1 MRMAG
6 TVIVMASELLIEK
19 GKKLAAHFLETSERD
34 INFEEG
40 IFKIAGTDRKINWFE
55 LAEKISNKE
64 DLPKELKSGLTSEA
78 ENLMRTPAFP
88 YGTHICE
95 VEIDPDTGALK
106 LDRYTAIDDVGR
118 VINPIIVDGQIHG
131 GFAQGAGET
140 LFEDFVFEAKT
151 GQPLAA
157 SLMDYAIPNASD
169 MPTFQNECFETLTPM
184 NPLGIRSGGEA
195 GTTPALGAIT
205 NAIADALKEYNVCDV
220 EMPATSY
227 KIWEAIKFASI
238 SK

>member
-1 MRMAG
+1 
-6 TVIVMASELLIEK
+6 
-19 GKKLAAHFLETSERD
+19 
-34 INFEEG
+34 
-40 IFKIAGTDRKINWFE
+40 
-55 LAEKISNKE
+55 
-64 DLPKELKSGLTSEA
+64 
-78 ENLMRTPAFP
+78 
-88 YGTHICE
+88 
-95 VEIDPDTGALK
+95 
-106 LDRYTAIDDVGR
+106 
-118 VINPIIVDGQIHG
+118 
-131 GFAQGAGET
+131 
-140 LFEDFVFEAKT
+140 
-151 GQPLAA
+151 
-157 SLMDYAIPNASD
+157 MDYAIPNASD